1 MTDERFRDLPAVWL
15 LEAVDTE
22 EAARMAN
29 LSPATLATWR
39 SRGGGP
45 KFRKLGHKTVRY
57 IRIDVLE
64 WMQNNG
70 RDNTTAR
77 SPATETSS
85 ATSDR

>member
-15 LEAVDTE
+15 LEAVDTQ

-45 KFRKLGHKTVRY
+45 KFRKLGNKTVRY

-64 WMQNNG
+64 WMQSNG
-70 RDNTTAR
+70 RDNTTAS

-85 ATSDR
+85 VNRDR